1 MVGGAAAADAVTRAR
16 RLPNLRVGLHLVL
29 VDGDAV
35 SPRAE
40 IPGLLDGTGR
50 LRGNLG
56 LFGAQ
61 IAMQR
66 SLRRQVAKEIA
77 AQFEAFRATGL
88 PLDHVN
94 GHRHFHL
101 HPVAAAAIIGIGR
114 HYGMRALRIPTEPR
128 RVLCDIDPQTRRR
141 GASLL
146 TAPWAAL
153 LRRSAR
159 RSGLTVADTVF
170 GLEWSGAMTAARL
183 AALIKRISGGLVEIY
198 LHPATRGGFAGAAP
212 GYRYA
217 EEFAALG
224 DAECLAAARQSGCT
238 RGGYA
243 DLPIP

>member
-1 MVGGAAAADAVTRAR
+1 MVGGAAAADAVARAR
-16 RLPNLRVGLHLVL
+16 RLPTLRVGLHLVL
-29 VDGDAV
+29 VDGNPVLD
-35 SPRAE
+35 RTE
-40 IPGLLDGTGR
+40 IPGLLDRSGR
-50 LRGNLG
+50 LRGDLV

-61 IAMQR
+61 ITLRA
-66 SLRRQVAKEIA
+66 SLRRQVAKEII
-77 AQFEAFRATGL
+77 AQFEAFRSTGL

-101 HPVAAAAIIGIGR
+101 HPAVAAAVIDIGR

-141 GASLL
+141 GASLV

-153 LRRSAR
+153 LRRTAR
-159 RSGLTVADTVF
+159 RSGLAVADAVF

-183 AALIKRISGGLVEIY
+183 APLIKRVPTGLVEIY
-198 LHPATRGGFAGAAP
+198 LHPATSGGFAGAAP

-224 DAECLAAARQSGCT
+224 DAECAAAVRQSGCT
-238 RGGYA
+238 RGGYG
-243 DLPIP
+243 DFHGS